1 MRAMADDAATILRI
15 YQLLRDAAGPRD
27 EPYEMDH
34 ALLRE
39 LQESFDNT
47 ATFAESSLEESRA
60 REAIYAAEALR
71 QAISNLVVASHP
83 ERDTDDESEGDDS
96 RWLTFDEALD
106 YLRGAVGELI
116 AWSVTPAGSERHV
129 TVASGRLERLTNNG
143 HEPHWLI
150 WTQDTS
156 SVPLPTPPFF
166 TLRPSIISSIRLRE
180 AALPT
185 ELEIRHV
192 DGSTISISFYGS
204 KPTDGS
210 ETDDGGIVI
219 RGRFGVES
227 AHDGGA
233 PT

>member
-1 MRAMADDAATILRI
+1 MMSAMADDAATVLRI
-15 YQLLRDAAGPRD
+15 YRLLRDAAGPRD

-34 ALLRE
+34 ALIRE

-83 ERDTDDESEGDDS
+83 ERDTEDDDS

-116 AWSVTPAGSERHV
+116 AWSVSPAGQRDPV
-129 TVASGRLERLTNNG
+129 TIASGRVERLTNSDR
-143 HEPHWLI
+143 ELPQWI
-150 WTQDTS
+150 VWTQDTS
-156 SVPLPTPPFF
+156 SVPIPTPAFF
-166 TLRPSIISSIRLRE
+166 VLRSSIISSIRLTE
-180 AALPT
+180 AGVPA
-185 ELEIRHV
+185 ELEIRHL
-192 DGSTISISFYGS
+192 DGSTISVDFYVSGLA
-204 KPTDGS
+204 DDS
-210 ETDDGGIVI
+210 EIEDGGIVI

-227 AHDGGA
+227 AHDGGDPA
-233 PT
+233 